1 LQIFTPS
8 RYHRGVKS
16 TVKPGDKVRVK
27 TGKLAGRRGVLVK
40 KTASGWVVAFDGD
53 VPKATILLD
62 ELTNFSAAARQAW
75 DRMPNRKVGR
85 PVGTKVSD
93 RVSVIFRIER
103 SIWDEFLDAERAGLV
118 SDRTTII
125 NTCLRKLL
133 KSAKSQRATAR

>member
-1 LQIFTPS
+1 ME
-8 RYHRGVKS
+8 
-16 TVKPGDKVRVK
+16 K
-27 TGKLAGRRGVLVK
+27 TG
-40 KTASGWVVAFDGD
+40 SGWVVEFDGG

-133 KSAKSQRATAR
+133 KSAKSQRTTAR